1 MQLVGG
7 AQDDGGSDLDM
18 SRCASPIF
26 TSHHCDWPPILL
38 SRRAADVHSHPPPCS
53 LPHFLPSAAL
63 WGMPSPTSSLSAS
76 SLNTNAR
83 EFVPVFEDDDQ
94 KVIKDNNVSSRSRR
108 AGSNGSSAPD
118 ETPMLPS
125 FVVTSSAHEWGRAR
139 YDEGQ
144 IKPVWWCVV
153 AEGPPPKFMRAPTN
167 PIPLPTPATF
177 LPTPATFLPPGP
189 GALGVGGLLGGLG
202 SGGPSLTIPMGPS
215 GALSGW
221 GVGGTTAQ
229 W

>member
-1 MQLVGG
+1 
-7 AQDDGGSDLDM
+7 M
-18 SRCASPIF
+18 SRCALPPLF
-26 TSHHCDWPPILL
+26 APLLPTSDLVIQTRCG
-38 SRRAADVHSHPPPCS
+38 HSHPPPCS

-63 WGMPSPTSSLSAS
+63 WGMPSLTSSLSAS

-83 EFVPVFEDDDQ
+83 EFVPVLEDDDQ
-94 KVIKDNNVSSRSRR
+94 KIVKDKNGSNGSRR
-108 AGSNGSSAPD
+108 PGSNGSSAPD

-125 FVVTSSAHEWGRAR
+125 FVVTSSAHEWGHAR

-153 AEGPPPKFMRAPTN
+153 AEGPPPKFVRAPAN
-167 PIPLPTPATF
+167 PIPTPTPAI
-177 LPTPATFLPPGP
+177 FLPPGP

-202 SGGPSLTIPMGPS
+202 SGGTSLTIPMGPS

-221 GVGGTTAQ
+221 GMGGTTAQ